1 VNKELN
7 PTSIVKRSTQKFNES
22 IRKSIL
28 PLSIVTQTAIVLLR
42 LKRNLL
48 LRQSLDS
55 SVLILP
61 PAPPGS
67 LGDEALVSG
76 AIDFLKRSG
85 IKRIGVISYKPSLQW
100 KNLDALSDNIE
111 LHHHFLG
118 GYLRAPNAF
127 PKFINAVSQYQHFYC
142 IGADVM
148 DGYYNEEDSLQ
159 RLKFTV
165 LATEMGVEADVLGF
179 SFNDQPQSK
188 IVEALRNLPPK
199 IRLCARDPVS
209 YRRLV
214 ERLNRPVE
222 LVADLAFLLDAVEDS
237 EIVRNVSKWIG
248 QQQAEERIVVGI
260 NANYKLIEQ
269 LEIPEI
275 ERLVKIYVATLSE
288 LYSQGLSL
296 SFVLIPHDFRN
307 IEGKNSDVVLA
318 NAIWE
323 ELSPEIQAHCL
334 KVPTPCSAAEIKG
347 IAGKLDLVLSGR
359 MHLAIA
365 SLGQGTPAACITYQG
380 KFEGLFE
387 HFSLEGMTI
396 EPEQALQPGN
406 LVPFLIPLIEKR
418 DDLRNHVRAQLPQ
431 VEKLAQSNFE
441 LRE

>member
-1 VNKELN
+1 MKKKLN
-7 PTSIVKRSTQKFNES
+7 PGYIIKRATQKFNES
-22 IRKSIL
+22 LEENLL
-28 PLSIVTQTAIVLLR
+28 PLPIVTNTAAALLR
-42 LKRNLL
+42 LKRNVL

-76 AIDFLKRSG
+76 AIDFFKRAG
-85 IKRIGVISYKPSLQW
+85 IQRIGVISYKPSLRW
-100 KNLDALSDNIE
+100 KNLDILSNDIE

-118 GYLRAPNAF
+118 GYLHAPNALLSF
-127 PKFINAVSQYQHFYC
+127 LDAVSQYQHFYC

-159 RLKFTV
+159 RLKFIS
-165 LATEMGVEADVLGF
+165 LAIDMGAKADVLGF
-179 SFNDQPQSK
+179 SFNDQPKPK
-188 IVEALRNLPPK
+188 IIEALRNLSPSVQ
-199 IRLCARDPVS
+199 LCARDPVS

-214 ERLNRPVE
+214 ERLDRPVK
-222 LVADLAFLLDAVEDS
+222 LVADLAFLLDATKES
-237 EIVRNVSKWIG
+237 EIVRNVSNWIG
-248 QQQAEERIVVGI
+248 QQQAEGRVVLGI
-260 NANYKLIEQ
+260 NANYKLIEK

-275 ERLVKIYVATLSE
+275 ERLVQIYISTLTE
-288 LYSQGLSL
+288 LYSQALPL

-307 IEGKNSDVVLA
+307 IKGKNSDVVLA

-323 ELSPEIQAHCL
+323 ELSPEIQSHCL
-334 KVPTPCSAAEIKG
+334 QVPTPCSAAEIKG
-347 IAGKLDLVLSGR
+347 IAGNLDLVLSGR

-387 HFSLEGMTI
+387 HFELEGMAI

-406 LVPFLIPLIEKR
+406 LVPFLMPLIEKR
-418 DDLRNHVRAQLPQ
+418 DALRSHVREKLPQ
-431 VEKLAQSNFE
+431 VQKLARANFE
-441 LRE
+441 